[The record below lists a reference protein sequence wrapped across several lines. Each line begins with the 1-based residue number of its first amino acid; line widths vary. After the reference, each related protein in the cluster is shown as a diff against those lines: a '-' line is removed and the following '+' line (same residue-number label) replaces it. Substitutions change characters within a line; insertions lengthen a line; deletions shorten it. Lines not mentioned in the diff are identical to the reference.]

1 MLVFEPFYT
10 DGLAQISYLIGD
22 SKAAVAAVID
32 PRRDID
38 IYLQMAKARGL
49 RIAYAIETHIHADF
63 VSGARR
69 WRSAPGHR
77 SSAVARITTSSS
89 FARSA
94 VARP

>member
-1 MLVFEPFYT
+1 MLVFEPVYT

-38 IYLQMAKARGL
+38 IYLQMAKTRGL

-63 VSGARR
+63 VSGAQALAKRTGAQIIGGR
-69 WRSAPGHR
+69 AG
-77 SSAVARITTSSS
+77 TYE
-89 FARSA
+89 FEL
-94 VARP
+94 